1 MRAMRSGP
9 EDAVKSEDHTDTVP
23 FQVAVRQRDS
33 QSALIVLSG
42 ELDLASAPKL
52 RDCLAELAG
61 VGIRNIET
69 DLTNLT
75 FLDSTGISLLVTE
88 FKRTSSL
95 GGSFTVTN
103 VPAQAMKV
111 LEITGL
117 VELLAVRPLEESGA

>member
-88 FKRTSSL
+88 FQ
-95 GGSFTVTN
+95 TN
-103 VPAQAMKV
+103 ILAGWFVHGHQRPCPSN
-111 LEITGL
+111 EGL
-117 VELLAVRPLEESGA
+117 RNYRPG